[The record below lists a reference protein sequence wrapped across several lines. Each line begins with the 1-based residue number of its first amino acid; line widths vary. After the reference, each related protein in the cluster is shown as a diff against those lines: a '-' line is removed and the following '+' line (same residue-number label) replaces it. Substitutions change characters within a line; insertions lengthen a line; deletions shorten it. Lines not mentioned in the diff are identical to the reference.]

1 MHLYMLQPFTTLA
14 VHTAAHQRKRI
25 LEVACGSGMHS
36 LYLAKTMLARGSAL
50 VSCDI
55 SEEMIKLT
63 KSKFEDPQ
71 SEYFIVPGNKAS
83 ITVEELAP
91 LGSHEF
97 DLEQRLKSEGI
108 TDKDRFVLGCLANNE
123 SLPFKP
129 DTFDCYLANLSL
141 MLVDKHKNM
150 LNEALRVT

>member
-63 KSKFEDPQ
+63 KSKFEDPH
-71 SEYFIVPGNKAS
+71 SEYFIVPGNKA
-83 ITVEELAP
+83 
-91 LGSHEF
+91 
-97 DLEQRLKSEGI
+97 
-108 TDKDRFVLGCLANNE
+108 
-123 SLPFKP
+123 
-129 DTFDCYLANLSL
+129 
-141 MLVDKHKNM
+141 
-150 LNEALRVT
+150 